1 MSTADL
7 NLDFLKKE
15 NWPTCH
21 NASNETTKN
30 IHKWCGE
37 TSELILKLV
46 ERLTILEEAANNSN
60 TVVQTKPLFSNVVK
74 KQSNNQIKYNND
86 EINVINAITIENDDI
101 KKRECSIIISG
112 LPNSSGDNIEID
124 DEAKITNLF
133 TAISFEK
140 TKMKRFKRFTNEKD
154 NGKPNLIMIELKNK
168 EDRFSIMK
176 AAKALKNNHSYE
188 DVFINFDLTPAQ
200 RVMQMELNKK
210 RKELNDKD
218 KTKETAVKF
227 YWGIRSNKI
236 VKINKA

>member
-1 MSTADL
+1 MSIGDL

-15 NWPTCH
+15 NWPTCAS
-21 NASNETTKN
+21 ASNDTTKN
-30 IHKWCGE
+30 IHKWCGQ
-37 TSELILKLV
+37 TSELIIKLV
-46 ERLTILEEAANNSN
+46 ERLTLLEEATKNSN
-60 TVVQTKPLFSNVVK
+60 KTVQSKPLFSNVVK
-74 KQSNNQIKYNND
+74 KQSNKQIKYNND
-86 EINVINAITIENDDI
+86 EINVINAIAIENDDI
-101 KKRECSIIISG
+101 KKRECNVIISG
-112 LPNSSGDNIEID
+112 LANSTGDNIEKD
-124 DEAKITNLF
+124 DETKIENLF
-133 TAISFEK
+133 AAISFEK
-140 TKMKRFKRFTNEKD
+140 TKMKRSKRFTNKKS
-154 NGKPNLIMIELKNK
+154 NNQPNLVLVELNNK